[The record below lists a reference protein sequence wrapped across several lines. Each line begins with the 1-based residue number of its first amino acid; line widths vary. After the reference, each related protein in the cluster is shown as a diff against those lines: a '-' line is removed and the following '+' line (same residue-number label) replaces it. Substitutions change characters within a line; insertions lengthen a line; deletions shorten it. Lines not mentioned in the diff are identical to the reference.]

1 MPTKNIRIVAGKTQF
16 RSTYAD
22 SNALW
27 QVISSQGKG
36 TYLCEI
42 VNEPIEFDGRV
53 LDGDYAGA
61 RKAFLREEITRALR
75 FENYW
80 DSVNKQGEEFYDTL
94 QVGQIVHY
102 SHGFGQYVRCR
113 IMFENKKKVL
123 LPFALV
129 GEWRSFDLPRR
140 MDNGDIQPGY
150 YAEKVRAG
158 ELFESRAANIWEYDR
173 NGDDPSGLEPID
185 LSIPEMTPEQVVVA
199 NKWRKIDLIRNIVS
213 NYEESDPETILNSV
227 REIFDTN

>member
-27 QVISSQGKG
+27 QVIRSQGKG

-42 VNEPIEFDGRV
+42 VNEQITIDGRV
-53 LDGDYAGA
+53 LDGDYAGVQ
-61 RKAFLREEITRALR
+61 KAFLREEISRALN

-80 DSVNKQGEEFYDTL
+80 DKVNKQGEEFYNTL
-94 QVGQIVHY
+94 GDGQIVHY
-102 SHGFGQYVRCR
+102 SHGFGQYIRCR
-113 IMFENKKKVL
+113 IVSKNNKKSL

-129 GEWRSFDLPRR
+129 GEWRSLDLPRR

-150 YAEKVRAG
+150 YAEKVQNG
-158 ELFESRAANIWEYDR
+158 ELFEARAANIWEYDR
-173 NGDDPSGLEPID
+173 KGDDPSDLEPID
-185 LSIPEMTPEQVVVA
+185 LSIPEMTPEEVVVA

-213 NYEESDPETILNSV
+213 NYEESNPETILNSV
-227 REIFDTN
+227 RAIFDTN